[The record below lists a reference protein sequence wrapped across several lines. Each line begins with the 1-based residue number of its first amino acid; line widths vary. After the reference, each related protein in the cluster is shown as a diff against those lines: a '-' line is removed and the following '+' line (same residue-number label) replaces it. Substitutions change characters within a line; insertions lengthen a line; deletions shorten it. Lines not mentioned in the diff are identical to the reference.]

1 MSRDHR
7 SELSPALVIA
17 FISLLISLSGVAWAA
32 TKITTKDISRGA
44 VTTPKLDR
52 QAVTS
57 QKLGKHTVKSNRLAD
72 GAVTSS
78 ALSLEA
84 SGVAL
89 AGVKVS
95 ANGEILSSF
104 SRYPGPPQVERFAP
118 GRYNVLP
125 IDDEAPFQP
134 ETGRELQMAAISDER
149 GGEITTFPEFSSCC
163 IVQKVFTFDSDGN
176 PADRAFNFLI
186 YAAGPDT

>member
-1 MSRDHR
+1 MRREHR
-7 SELSPALVIA
+7 SDLSPALAIS

-32 TKITTKDISRGA
+32 TRINTKDIARGA
-44 VTTPKLDR
+44 VTAPKLDR
-52 QAVTS
+52 QVVTT
-57 QKLGKHTVKSNRLAD
+57 QKLGKGAVKSSRLAD

-89 AGVKVS
+89 AGVKVG
-95 ANGEILSSF
+95 AGGEILSFF
-104 SRYPGPPQVERFAP
+104 SRYPEPPQVERFAP
-118 GRYNVLP
+118 GRYNVYPL
-125 IDDEAPFQP
+125 DDKTVFPP
-134 ETGRELQMAAISDER
+134 ETGREIQIATISDER

-163 IVQKVFTFDSDGN
+163 IVQKVFTFDSVGN

-186 YAAGPDT
+186 YAAGPGN